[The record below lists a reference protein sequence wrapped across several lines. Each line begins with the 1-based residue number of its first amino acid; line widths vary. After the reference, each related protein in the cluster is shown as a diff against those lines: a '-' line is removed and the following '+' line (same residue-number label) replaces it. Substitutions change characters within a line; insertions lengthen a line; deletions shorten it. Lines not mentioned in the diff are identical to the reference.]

1 VKRKGSFQH
10 YSGQLLKYASTEGR
24 SMAQKA
30 TLMAGFGGL
39 AVLATA
45 LTHIGGG
52 GLSESDKVKAQ
63 DASARAATSV
73 GTITANQAGPW
84 YAFCHEYATDQFDH
98 GEDPMHEWGVNGH
111 QVPRE
116 AEEGTVEITRDV
128 PNTQS
133 KLHETEKFS
142 VRNHTVGNLTDC
154 VPPGASLRI
163 VIATVPDPDATQMP
177 AEFDRDIEAIQH
189 AAAALQY
196 NYTRFWLPWRTGA
209 AGSKGTGDAEAE
221 AHRRDEPGILC
232 FRKNDQRL
240 ANSGERLFVLL
251 VGETPTSGINRLQLA
266 HAIYYRD
273 EFVDKKQITNED
285 KGLLKIAGPHFA
297 ASLPSMQD
305 VLTAT
310 VYDKAPQKE
319 KAAKKD
325 KKADNDKA
333 SEKGKTAGKAKNSQ
347 DAPKPIVTVIS
358 PDTSSS
364 DLIGGFRKYCD
375 SQTPH
380 CILNTLSFDSDQ
392 AKQVS
397 LAYLKDIGYPS
408 DTVAE
413 LVEDESAFGES
424 ESYPH
429 PPESTHSPAGSEAS
443 VAVPTEK
450 GNLPLDAPD
459 YRLSLRFPRDLAT
472 ARSASDAESERIA
485 GSNLK
490 YIGLPKGA
498 LPTHLAVQDAIDSD
512 APPAFGDIQKPADVA
527 RQLTNIV
534 QQLRAARIRGVVVN
548 ATNPL
553 DRIYLLEYL
562 HNQLPDVRAV
572 TIDADA
578 LELNRPQFVDLAGTI
593 AVTSLPIIVGLT
605 SQNAE
610 TQNDRLTFLSS
621 RQEGEFLAMETL
633 IDRRVQPAKT
643 SRPPVPPANCAALSV
658 VGEDRFFPVSSLDG
672 ADAPLRFPCTA
683 LSPGGPPSTEGA
695 APTGYALIVPRNYKS
710 PSFFLP
716 FLLSLIV
723 LSLVH
728 LFCLYESRHDRER
741 LFSYPHQLKGI
752 LEARRL
758 YLLFVINNQILLM
771 DFLGARMLLA
781 VFRAHPV
788 NPRPEMYYFF
798 AVLAL
803 LLAVTVCFT
812 AVFCTRALSRI
823 RSERSPD
830 TKELASG
837 MFLAGAY
844 LITTLWMIWRL
855 PGFAS
860 EQVAMLLRL
869 THVTSGLS
877 PVSAIVAIL
886 VGYFVWSWFQLKRLN
901 WIASRK
907 IDLLLKPP
915 MAPLLRDRLDI
926 IMQTTESLS
935 PIQGSVIYGCFALL
949 VLVDKFFLWRP
960 LSGFEGFGFHL
971 WITGWG
977 FCLLLFTVIL
987 GCVHAGLLWQKL
999 RNLLECLETTSMRE
1013 AFRALGESGELTINT
1028 WDLAESERSFTIAS
1042 KTVENMQALPGVT
1055 GQQITSAKKHLDIF
1069 IECDQ
1074 QDKQVPAGAIDE
1086 LHPLLNA
1093 GLEDALRVFENPTA
1107 TFAPE
1112 EHLRYLALRL
1122 IAVIRYCML
1131 HIRTLILGV
1140 AYCYLAAVL
1149 SIMFYA
1155 FEGRQT
1161 LGDLAVFVFAILLSW
1176 IAMMMVQFQG
1186 NKMLRLLEGS
1196 EDGDNN
1202 VLQVLRHLLSVGG
1215 VPLLAIVTAQYP
1227 AVGSFVLSILG
1238 PFLRALQ

>member
-1 VKRKGSFQH
+1 LKRKGSFQH
-10 YSGQLLKYASTEGR
+10 YSVFIEVRRRGGR

-30 TLMAGFGGL
+30 TLLAGVGGV

-52 GLSESDKVKAQ
+52 GPESDKVTAKN
-63 DASARAATSV
+63 DSGRAATSV

-98 GEDPMHEWGVNGH
+98 GEDPLHEWGVNGH

-116 AEEGTVEITRDV
+116 AEQGTVEITRDV

-189 AAAALQY
+189 AAAVLQY
-196 NYTRFWLPWRTGA
+196 NYTRFWLPWRTGT
-209 AGSKGTGDAEAE
+209 AGNKEAGDAEAE

-251 VGETPTSGINRLQLA
+251 VGETPTSGVNRLQLA

-273 EFVDKKQITNED
+273 EFVDKKQIANED
-285 KGLLKIAGPHFA
+285 KGQLKIAGPHFS

-310 VYDKAPQKE
+310 VYDKAPQTE
-319 KAAKKD
+319 EAANKD
-325 KKADNDKA
+325 KNAENDKA
-333 SEKGKTAGKAKNSQ
+333 PEKGKAAGTAKNGQ
-347 DAPKPIVTVIS
+347 ETAKPIVTLIS

-364 DLIGGFRKYCD
+364 DLIGGFQKYCGD
-375 SQTPH
+375 QTPN

-397 LAYLKDIGYPS
+397 LGYLKDIGYS
-408 DTVAE
+408 RDTVAE
-413 LVEDESAFGES
+413 LVEDESAFGGS

-429 PPESTHSPAGSEAS
+429 PPESTQSPAGSKAS
-443 VAVPTEK
+443 VAVPAK
-450 GNLPLDAPD
+450 KVPLDAPD
-459 YRLSLRFPRDLAT
+459 YYLSLRFPRDLAT
-472 ARSASDAESERIA
+472 ARSASDEESERIA
-485 GSNLK
+485 DSSLK

-512 APPAFGDIQKPADVA
+512 TPPAFGNEQKPADVA
-527 RQLTNIV
+527 RQLTNVI
-534 QQLRAARIRGVVVN
+534 QQLRAARIRAVVVN

-553 DRIYLLEYL
+553 DRVYLLEYL
-562 HNQLPDVRAV
+562 HNQLPDVRGV
-572 TIDADA
+572 TIDSDA

-605 SQNAE
+605 SQNAD
-610 TQNDRLTFLSS
+610 TQNDRLTFQSS

-633 IDRRVQPAKT
+633 IDRRVQLAKT
-643 SRPPVPPANCAALSV
+643 LHPPVPPANCAALSV
-658 VGEDRFFPVSSLDG
+658 VGEDRFFPVSRLDG
-672 ADAPLRFPCTA
+672 EDAPLRFPCTA
-683 LSPGGPPSTEGA
+683 VSPGGPPSTKDG

-728 LFCLYESRHDRER
+728 LFCLYESWRDRER
-741 LFSYPHQLKGI
+741 WLSYPHQLKGI

-771 DFLGARMLLA
+771 DFLGVRMLLA

-788 NPRPEMYYFF
+788 NPRPEIYYFF

-803 LLAVTVCFT
+803 LLAVTFCFT
-812 AVFCTRALSRI
+812 AVFFTGALACI
-823 RSERSPD
+823 RSEQSPD

-837 MFLAGAY
+837 MFFAGAY
-844 LITTLWMIWRL
+844 LITTLLMIWRL

-860 EQVAMLLRL
+860 QQVAMLLRL

-877 PVSAIVAIL
+877 PVSAVVAIL

-915 MAPLLRDRLDI
+915 MAPLLCDRLNV

-935 PIQGSVIYGCFALL
+935 PIKGSVIYGGFALL

-987 GCVHAGLLWQKL
+987 GCVHAGLLWQRL
-999 RNLLECLETTSMRE
+999 RNLLECLETTPMRE
-1013 AFRALGESGELTINT
+1013 AFRALGESRELTINT
-1028 WDLAESERSFTIAS
+1028 WDLAESERSFTILS
-1042 KTVENMQALPGVT
+1042 KTVESMQALPGVT
-1055 GQQITSAKKHLDIF
+1055 DQQITSAKKLLDNF

-1074 QDKQVPAGAIDE
+1074 RDEQVPAGAIND

-1107 TFAPE
+1107 TFSPE

-1122 IAVIRYCML
+1122 IAVIRYSML

-1140 AYCYLAAVL
+1140 AYGYLAAVL

-1176 IAMMMVQFQG
+1176 IAMMMIQFQG

-1196 EDGDNN
+1196 EKGDSNI
-1202 VLQVLRHLLSVGG
+1202 LQVLPHLLSIGG

-1238 PFLRALQ
+1238 PFLRVLQ